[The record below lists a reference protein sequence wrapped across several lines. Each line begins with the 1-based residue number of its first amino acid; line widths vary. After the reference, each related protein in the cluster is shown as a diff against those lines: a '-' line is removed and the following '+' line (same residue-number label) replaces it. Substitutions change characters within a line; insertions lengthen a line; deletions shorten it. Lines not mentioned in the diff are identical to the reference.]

1 MEFERKL
8 KETESNLK
16 TAALYESRNAKKM
29 NKLRR
34 AHAATCDRGQEITV
48 KLEELKV
55 ETNRLV
61 EVLDENFMF

>member
-8 KETESNLK
+8 KETENNLK
-16 TAALYESRNAKKM
+16 AATLYESRNAKKM

-34 AHAATCDRGQEITV
+34 AHAAARDRGQEKTA
-48 KLEELKV
+48 KLENLKV

>member
-16 TAALYESRNAKKM
+16 ATTLYESRNAKKM
-29 NKLRR
+29 NKMRR
-34 AHAATCDRGQEITV
+34 AHAAACDRGKEITT

-61 EVLDENFMF
+61 EVLDGNFMF